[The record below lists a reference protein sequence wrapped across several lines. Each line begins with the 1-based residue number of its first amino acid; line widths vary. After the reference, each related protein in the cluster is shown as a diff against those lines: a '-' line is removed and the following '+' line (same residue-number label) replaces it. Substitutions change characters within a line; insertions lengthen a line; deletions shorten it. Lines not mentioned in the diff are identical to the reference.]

1 MSDGTFKKAQTKKK
15 SAIVVEQ
22 ILNLIREHKLREG
35 DRLPAERYLSKTLGV
50 SRGILREAIRA
61 LEIAGIID
69 ARSGSGNYITS
80 GENAVK
86 EIEALSMLE
95 REDNPLDIIMVR
107 KSIEPLAVKMAVKN
121 ATHDDIQ
128 RMNRIL
134 DTMKKNY
141 ESAIIDGEIDG
152 NFHMEITKASKN
164 QTLMDVMKLIV
175 SKMKKQK
182 FWQYTKEKSIL
193 SLGHSDIYLQE
204 HSRLLDAIKNR
215 DEKLAIKIIKK
226 HLNDVEKDAKKYF
239 G

>member
-152 NFHMEITKASKN
+152 NFHMEISKASKN

-215 DEKLAIKIIKK
+215 DEKLAIKIIK
-226 HLNDVEKDAKKYF
+226 NQF
-239 G
+239 S